1 MGVDLS
7 TAPSNE
13 LIAELE
19 VFPDYGTIVIGDA
32 GKSVLPD
39 NPPTRGEALA
49 TASEHTLLILT
60 MTADTADDLGRD
72 VTVRVYRG
80 SDAAGLG
87 DLAFDGILTFSEP
100 NLAIGEIL
108 DTAEDRHKVPINR
121 TGRIPLHVYVR
132 TTIPGAPASDATDIN
147 ILLDDVE

>member
-1 MGVDLS
+1 MS

-13 LIAELE
+13 LIAEIS
-19 VFPDYGTIVIGDA
+19 VFPDHGTILIGDA
-32 GKSVLPD
+32 GNNVFPD
-39 NPPTRGEALA
+39 TPPTRGEGLV
-49 TASEHTLLILT
+49 TASEHALLVLT
-60 MTADTADDLGRD
+60 MTADTADDLGCD

-80 SDAAGLG
+80 SNAAGLG
-87 DLAFDGILTFSEP
+87 YLAFDGTLTFSEP

-121 TGRIPLHVYVR
+121 TGPVPLHVYAR